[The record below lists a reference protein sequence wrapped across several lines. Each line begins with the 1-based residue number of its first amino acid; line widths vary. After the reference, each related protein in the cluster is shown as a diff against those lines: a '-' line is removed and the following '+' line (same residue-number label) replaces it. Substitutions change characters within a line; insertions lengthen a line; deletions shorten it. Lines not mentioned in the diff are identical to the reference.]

1 MLVITELSEAPDVQM
16 REVMTDKYTHYQP
29 QPHYQESQDSPEGL
43 PVLASVS
50 LIVLASL
57 VVLLLSVL
65 AAIFYYKYQKRK
77 LKQPLKAIDRF
88 AVQSLICP
96 LDDIS

>member
-16 REVMTDKYTHYQP
+16 REVMTDKYT
-29 QPHYQESQDSPEGL
+29 QEGQDSPEGL

-88 AVQSLICP
+88 AVQSLICQ

>member
-1 MLVITELSEAPDVQM
+1 MLVITELSGAPDVQM
-16 REVMTDKYTHYQP
+16 REVMTDKYT
-29 QPHYQESQDSPEGL
+29 QESQDSPEGL

-88 AVQSLICP
+88 AVQRLICP
-96 LDDIS
+96 LDVIF

>member
-1 MLVITELSEAPDVQM
+1 
-16 REVMTDKYTHYQP
+16 MTDKYTHY
-29 QPHYQESQDSPEGL
+29 HESQDSPEGL

-65 AAIFYYKYQKRK
+65 AAIVYYKYQKRK

-88 AVQSLICP
+88 AVRSLICP
-96 LDDIS
+96 LDDIF